1 MNLRQ
6 IETFYWA
13 AKLGSFSAASE
24 RLNATQSTV
33 SVRIQDIERDLGVT
47 LFDRTQR
54 TARITPKGRELLRYA
69 EEILRVAAQ
78 MRERMSEDHAMSG
91 VLRVGVAE
99 MISITWLPRLVKAIH
114 EKYPRLVLALDEALT
129 QDLIESLA
137 QGSLDLI
144 LAPGTVPGYS
154 FSPVSLGTVEF
165 AWMASPSMNLPKG
178 VLEPRDL
185 QSYPIIALSRE
196 SYHHKSIE
204 DWFQYGGAAGH
215 RIDTCK
221 SLGVAASLAT
231 AGLGLALLPPRSYMH
246 QIRTKQLRIVQTDPC
261 FPPVEFTATYSAESM
276 QLVARKIALL
286 AAEIS
291 DFDKAAAARR
301 PPRKAAAA
309 KRDQGSSA
317 R

>member
-33 SVRIQDIERDLGVT
+33 SVRIQDIERDLGVM

-69 EEILRVAAQ
+69 EEMLRVAAQ
-78 MRERMSEDHAMSG
+78 MRERMSEVHAMSG

-99 MISITWLPRLVKAIH
+99 MISITWLPQLVKSIH
-114 EKYPRLVLALDEALT
+114 EKYPRLILALDEALT
-129 QDLIESLA
+129 QDLIERLT
-137 QGSLDLI
+137 QGSLDVI
-144 LAPGTVPGYS
+144 LAPGTVSGYS
-154 FSPVSLGTVEF
+154 FSPISLGAVEF
-165 AWMASPSMNLPKG
+165 AWMASPSLKLPKG

-204 DWFQYGGAAGH
+204 DWFRYGGARAH

-221 SLGVAASLAT
+221 SLGVSASLAA
-231 AGLGLALLPPRSYMH
+231 AGLGLALLPPRSYVH
-246 QIRTKQLRIVQTDPC
+246 QIGAKQLRIVQTDPC
-261 FPPVEFTATYSAESM
+261 FPPVEFTATCSAESM
-276 QLVARKIALL
+276 QHVARKIALL
-286 AAEIS
+286 AADVS
-291 DFDKAAAARR
+291 DFDKECGRRR
-301 PPRKAAAA
+301 PPRKAG
-309 KRDQGSSA
+309 R
-317 R
+317 